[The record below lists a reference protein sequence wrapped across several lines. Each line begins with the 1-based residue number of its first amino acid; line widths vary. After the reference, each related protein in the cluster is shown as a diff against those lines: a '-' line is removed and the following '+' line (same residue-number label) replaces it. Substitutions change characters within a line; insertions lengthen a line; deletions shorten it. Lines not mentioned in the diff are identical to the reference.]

1 MIRERV
7 FGTDPD
13 FCAWLRKQEK
23 ELPSYSKNIGFVA
36 SDVDITL
43 HRYLTAIDGIG
54 SREIQAMMMLEV
66 KSRNGKPSF
75 SQLDT
80 LYKWHLLSNMRKK
93 LGNTLLCGFG
103 VSVLVMSG
111 TDPDNSE
118 TMQWG
123 RFKPS
128 DNGKLSY
135 REINLFQLY
144 KLLKF
149 ELHPD
154 NLTLQ
159 PFRRH
164 HKTTAISV
172 VEQMPLGFQV
182 EKIIK
187 QVS

>member
-13 FCAWLRKQEK
+13 FCAWLRKQQK

-36 SDVDITL
+36 SDVDLVL
-43 HRYLTAIDGIG
+43 HRYMTAIDNIG
-54 SREIQAMMMLEV
+54 SREIQSIMMLEV
-66 KSRNGKPSF
+66 KSRNGKPHF

-80 LYKWHLLSNMRKK
+80 LYKQHFVSNRRVK
-93 LGNTLLCGFG
+93 LGNTLICHFG
-103 VSVLVMSG
+103 VSVLVLSG
-111 TDPDNSE
+111 TDPSNSE
-118 TMQWG
+118 TMLWG

-154 NLTLQ
+154 NLTIQ

-164 HKTTAISV
+164 HKTTVISM